1 MKTMKKIIFT
11 LALLTG
17 IVTLG
22 QSQSIT
28 LNCENAAPFYPR
40 SEANNRNYDIA
51 NCWAFGGV
59 TYTRISGSKIDGN
72 FSTQSGSASSMTM
85 TSFWTKTPWFKPG
98 NGNVYLKTKLSANS
112 SNARY
117 ITLAYIPYDAAS
129 LSASKEG
136 TRVDFY
142 TYTFSTSS
150 NNVIEI
156 NEALPAAIKNS
167 SMPYKIIAL
176 QYGNGGSAKIITDS
190 WTISGTY
197 WANPINSCLPISVI
211 LDADSDGVADGD
223 DAYPNDATRAY
234 NNYYP
239 AAGFGT
245 LMFEDLWP
253 ATGDYDFNDLV
264 VDYRYNLVTN
274 AANKVVEMK
283 GQYVTRAIG
292 ASFHNGFAFQLD
304 NLAAAKAT
312 AVTGAKYHGASW
324 LSNSASGVEND
335 QTNVNVIVF
344 DDAQKVLPSPGG
356 SGSNTIPANPRVAP
370 DTTSVTVTFTNLSG
384 QMIAVSDVAFNPYI
398 IIDQVRGK
406 ELHLPNYVP
415 SAKANTAFFG
425 QMQDNSIPASGKYY
439 KTKDNLP
446 WALNVTSSIPY
457 THTTNDFVTA
467 YLKFADWAQSN
478 GTLYTDWY
486 QNTNG
491 YRDTEKLFT
500 P

>member
-1 MKTMKKIIFT
+1 MKKILFT
-11 LALLTG
+11 LIILSSIITQ
-17 IVTLG
+17 V
-22 QSQSIT
+22 QSQSLT
-28 LNCENAAPFYPR
+28 LNCETAAPFYPR
-40 SEANNRNYDIA
+40 NEGNNKNYDIA

-59 TYTRISGSKIDGN
+59 VYTRSGGSKIDGD
-72 FSTQSGSASSMTM
+72 FSTQSGQASSMTM
-85 TSFWTKTPWFKPG
+85 TNYWIKTPWFKPG
-98 NGNVYLKTKLSANS
+98 NGNVYLKTKLSGTS
-112 SNARY
+112 SSARY

-129 LSASKEG
+129 LSATKEG

-142 TYTFSTSS
+142 TYTYSTTT

-156 NEALPAAIKNS
+156 NQALPTAIKNS
-167 SMPYKIIAL
+167 SLPYKIMVL
-176 QYGNGGSAKIITDS
+176 QYGNGGSARIITDS
-190 WTISGTY
+190 WNISGTY
-197 WANPINSCLPISVI
+197 WANPINSCLPNSFIQ
-211 LDADSDGVADGD
+211 DADSDGVADGD
-223 DAYPNDATRAY
+223 DSYPNDATRAY

-245 LMFEDLWP
+245 LMYEDLWP

-264 VDYRYNLVTN
+264 IDYRYNLVTN
-274 AANKVVEMK
+274 ASNKVVEMR
-283 GQYVTRAIG
+283 GQFVTRAIG

-304 NLAAAKAT
+304 NLAAAK
-312 AVTGAKYHGASW
+312 VTGVVGAQYHGASW
-324 LSNSASGVEND
+324 LNNGANGVENG

-370 DTTSVTVTFTNLSG
+370 DTTSLVVTFTNESG
-384 QMIAVSDVAFNPYI
+384 QMVSVSDVSFNPYI

-425 QMQDNSIPASGKYY
+425 QMQDNTIPSSGKYY
-439 KTKDNLP
+439 KTADNLP

-467 YLKFADWAQSN
+467 YLKFAEWAQSN
-478 GTLYTDWY
+478 GALFTDWY
-486 QNTNG
+486 QNNSG
-491 YRDTEKLFT
+491 YRNTEKLFT

>member
-1 MKTMKKIIFT
+1 MKKILASIAIFASLVGISQAQT
-11 LALLTG
+11 IALTCENSG
-17 IVTLG
+17 S
-22 QSQSIT
+22 SQST
-28 LNCENAAPFYPR
+28 T
-40 SEANNRNYDIA
+40 NNRNYDIA
-51 NCWAFGGV
+51 NCWGFGGV
-59 TYTRISGSKIDGN
+59 TYTNSTKIDGN
-72 FSTQSGSASSMTM
+72 YSTQSGAASSMTM
-85 TSFWTKTPWFKPG
+85 TSFWMKTPWFKPG
-98 NGNVYLKTKLSANS
+98 NGNVYLKTKLSNS
-112 SNARY
+112 SNSARY
-117 ITLAYIPYDAAS
+117 LTLAYIPYDANGG
-129 LSASKEG
+129 ASKEG
-136 TRVDFY
+136 TRVVFY
-142 TYTFSTSS
+142 THTFSTTT

-156 NEALPAAIKNS
+156 NQPLPLAIANS
-167 SMPYKIIAL
+167 NVPYKIMAL

-190 WTISGTY
+190 WLVSGTY
-197 WANPINSCLPISVI
+197 WADPINSCLPTSVI
-211 LDADSDGVADGD
+211 VDADSDGVQDAD
-223 DAYPNDATRAY
+223 DAYPNDVTRAY
-234 NNYYP
+234 NNFYP

-292 ASFHNGFAFQLD
+292 ASFRNGFAFQLD
-304 NLAAAKAT
+304 NLAAAKVT
-312 AVTGAKYHGASW
+312 AVTGAKYHGATW
-324 LSNSASGVEND
+324 LSNSASGIEND

-370 DTTSVTVTFTNLSG
+370 DTTSVTVTFTSTSG

-415 SAKANTAFFG
+415 SAKANTSFFG
-425 QMQDNSIPASGKYY
+425 QMQDNTIPASGKYY

-486 QNTNG
+486 QNNSG
-491 YRDTEKLFT
+491 YNIPNLF
-500 P
+500 